1 MLDDAL
7 DQAINQQNMVD
18 LMKNLG
24 LLSIYA

>member
-18 LMKNLG
+18 LMKNSG